1 MDLILNYSFLRGG
14 IKVKRFMGMTK
25 DKVLPYG
32 YQDIDQDDID
42 IVSDALTGEFLTT
55 GPLVE
60 NFETALKNLTDAK
73 YAVTCS
79 SGTAALHLA
88 CMALGIKKG
97 DWVIVPSITFLATA
111 NAVRYC
117 QADVLFCDVDPNT
130 GLITPETLRN
140 AILDARERGLK
151 IKAVIVVH
159 LTGRHVDLKEIKE
172 ITHINKLEL
181 IADSCHAIGGVY
193 DNMPIGKSYY
203 EQINTFS
210 FHPVKAFTTG
220 EGGAIT
226 TNNQKLASAIR
237 QMRSH
242 NMIKDGSNENKWQYV
257 MNDIGYNYRLSDI
270 QCALGISQL
279 KKLKGFKQK
288 RSRLVKFYNSKLQKF
303 FPKITTPDRYGPK
316 IFESVN
322 WHLYSI
328 LIDFKA
334 LKISRGKFM
343 ENLRQKK
350 INTQVHYIPVHTQ
363 PYYTK
368 LYGSL
373 NIPGSIEYFERTL
386 SLPLFTKMHKDDIE
400 FVVKA
405 LEELV

>member
-1 MDLILNYSFLRGG
+1 M
-14 IKVKRFMGMTK
+14 
-25 DKVLPYG
+25 
-32 YQDIDQDDID
+32 
-42 IVSDALTGEFLTT
+42 
-55 GPLVE
+55 
-60 NFETALKNLTDAK
+60 
-73 YAVTCS
+73 
-79 SGTAALHLA
+79 
-88 CMALGIKKG
+88 
-97 DWVIVPSITFLATA
+97 
-111 NAVRYC
+111 
-117 QADVLFCDVDPNT
+117 
-130 GLITPETLRN
+130 
-140 AILDARERGLK
+140 
-151 IKAVIVVH
+151 
-159 LTGRHVDLKEIKE
+159 
-172 ITHINKLEL
+172 
-181 IADSCHAIGGVY
+181 
-193 DNMPIGKSYY
+193 
-203 EQINTFS
+203 
-210 FHPVKAFTTG
+210 KAFTTG

-226 TNNQKLASAIR
+226 TNNEKLASAIR

-303 FPKITTPDRYGPK
+303 FPKITTPDRYGPT

-373 NIPGSIEYFERTL
+373 NMPGSMMFERTL

-405 LEELV
+405 LEELL

>member
-1 MDLILNYSFLRGG
+1 MA
-14 IKVKRFMGMTK
+14 K

-42 IVSDALTGEFLTT
+42 VVSDALTGEFLTT

-88 CMALGIKKG
+88 CMALGIKRG

-140 AILDARERGLK
+140 AIQDARKRGLK

-159 LTGRHVDLKEIKE
+159 LTGRHVDLKKIKE
-172 ITHINKLEL
+172 ITQVNKLEL
-181 IADSCHAIGGVY
+181 IADSCHAIGGAY

-226 TNNQKLASAIR
+226 TNNEKLASAIR

-288 RSRLVKFYNSKLQKF
+288 RSRLVKFYNSKLKKF
-303 FPKITTPDRYGPK
+303 FPKITTPDRYGPT

-328 LIDFKA
+328 LIDFKS

-373 NIPGSIEYFERTL
+373 NMPGSMEYFERTL

-400 FVVKA
+400 IVVKA
-405 LEELV
+405 LEELL

>member
-1 MDLILNYSFLRGG
+1 
-14 IKVKRFMGMTK
+14 MGMAK

-140 AILDARERGLK
+140 AIQDARERGLK

-172 ITHINKLEL
+172 I
-181 IADSCHAIGGVY
+181 
-193 DNMPIGKSYY
+193 KS
-203 EQINTFS
+203 
-210 FHPVKAFTTG
+210 K
-220 EGGAIT
+220 
-226 TNNQKLASAIR
+226 SA
-237 QMRSH
+237 
-242 NMIKDGSNENKWQYV
+242 ET
-257 MNDIGYNYRLSDI
+257 
-270 QCALGISQL
+270 
-279 KKLKGFKQK
+279 KG
-288 RSRLVKFYNSKLQKF
+288 NSKTSKGN
-303 FPKITTPDRYGPK
+303 PKKAKETKRNSTK
-316 IFESVN
+316 IQGN
-322 WHLYSI
+322 
-328 LIDFKA
+328 
-334 LKISRGKFM
+334 
-343 ENLRQKK
+343 
-350 INTQVHYIPVHTQ
+350 
-363 PYYTK
+363 
-368 LYGSL
+368 
-373 NIPGSIEYFERTL
+373 
-386 SLPLFTKMHKDDIE
+386 
-400 FVVKA
+400 
-405 LEELV
+405 